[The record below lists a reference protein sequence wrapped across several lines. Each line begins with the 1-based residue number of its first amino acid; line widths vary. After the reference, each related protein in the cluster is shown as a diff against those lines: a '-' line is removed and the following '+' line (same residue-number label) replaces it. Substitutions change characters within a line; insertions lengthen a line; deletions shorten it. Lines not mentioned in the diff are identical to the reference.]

1 MAMPAHIYY
10 TGIRQGKIDGSC
22 DLRGR
27 ETSSL
32 VEEFKHTVHIPSDP
46 QSGLPTGKRVHK
58 PLTICKYYDKAS
70 PKLYQALVTGERL
83 SEVRVNWY
91 RINPGGE
98 EEHYF
103 THILQ
108 DAIIINIT
116 PYMPNCLDASK
127 EQFQHMEEVSFTY
140 RKIIWRWEPDGVEA
154 EDDWK
159 VPGAGA

>member
-1 MAMPAHIYY
+1 MRL
-10 TGIRQGKIDGSC
+10 TGIRQGTIDGSC
-22 DLRGR
+22 DMRGR
-27 ETSSL
+27 EGTIL
-32 VEEFKHTVHIPSDP
+32 VQEFHHEVMIPSDP

-58 PLTICKYYDKAS
+58 PFRVCKFYDKSS

-83 SEVRVNWY
+83 SDVHIDWY

-103 THILQ
+103 THRLE
-108 DAIIINIT
+108 DAIITSIA
-116 PYMPNCLDASK
+116 PYMPNCLEAAT
-127 EQFQHMEEVSFTY
+127 EQYQHMEMVTFTY
-140 RKIIWRWEPDGVEA
+140 RKIVWTWIPDGIEA

>member
-1 MAMPAHIYY
+1 MAMPAHMYV
-10 TGIRQGKIDGSC
+10 TGTRQGFIAGSC

-27 ETSSL
+27 EDSIL
-32 VEEFKHTVHIPSDP
+32 VEEFRHHVHIPSDP

-58 PLTICKYYDKAS
+58 PLTICKFFDQSS

-83 SEVRVNWY
+83 TEVIINWY
-91 RINPGGE
+91 RISPSGS

-103 THILQ
+103 KHRLE
-108 DAIIINIT
+108 DAIIIGIM

-140 RKIIWRWEPDGVEA
+140 RKISWEWMISGIA
-154 EDDWK
+154 SEDDWK